1 MLETPALAVST
12 ASLAVG
18 LAQLALQAEKF
29 KQAKQGPVMKDI
41 ENRMSSIKNELLV
54 IQCFLDQLDMTKG
67 DNPPLEAWTAQVR
80 KLAYGTQDLV
90 DEYIHILSH
99 QGNKFGDIT
108 RKIRHEDRTSIAL
121 TGIDTLL
128 KIIEEELT
136 KLSNRKDRWVQMPR
150 QVTDNTSDRIL
161 HQTMACHF
169 LDEEELVGIEKNRE
183 ILARLLQSEECA
195 LSIVSVWGMGGL
207 GKTTLVTN
215 VYKTESQN
223 FGCHAWVSISQSYK
237 IDDIL
242 RILIKKLYGE
252 GDRVPDDIQSMD
264 ATELKEI
271 LRIFLEHKRYLI
283 ILDDVWNPT
292 AFHDLCDCF
301 VDNHQGSRIIITTRI
316 DGVASLAHD
325 RCKLQLKPLGDE
337 EAWDLFCKRAFR
349 KEKDHVCSS
358 EIDKCAKEFVTKCQ
372 GLPLAIVSV
381 GKLLSSLGQQTE
393 SEWSRVY
400 HRFNWELEQNSS
412 LEDLR
417 NVLYLSYKDLPTYLK
432 SCFLYCSMF
441 PEDYLLSKKRLI
453 RLWIAEGFVQER
465 GSNTLEEVA
474 EDHLNELIKRSMLQ
488 VVEMNNKRRFRMH
501 HLMRELAL
509 VVSAKATFHAV
520 VYNNSAKL
528 KVDGDVRRL
537 AVHNCSEDV
546 LSSTYMPLLRTFLA
560 LHCSTLS
567 SSFLSSNLSKS
578 KYLAVLD
585 LDGAALKTLPDVIVD
600 LFNLRYLSLRN
611 SKVESLP
618 KSIEKLSNL
627 ETLDLYGSMIKELP
641 HGIVKLE
648 KLRYLNVMEVKDG
661 SGTSTPLEAPK
672 GLWNIK
678 VLQTLK
684 GVKASRDLVK
694 GLKNLT
700 QLRSLAIFELKDY
713 HFMHLSAS
721 LSQMRLLSRL
731 VLFIN
736 GNKYD
741 NLTLGRE
748 LLFCDG
754 WLPNLHS
761 LRELQLKGGNI
772 PKEDSS
778 RLSEKMKYIFLDL
791 YQGDQQLVFRDGW
804 FPNLQS
810 LIIENIDCVNQVKM
824 EKGTMVRLHTLVL
837 KGLGELKEVPQGI
850 EFLTSLQFLNFS
862 DSHSQLKARLQESE
876 VRGKLQHIANIYID

>member
-1 MLETPALAVST
+1 MEATAVAVST
-12 ASLAVG
+12 ASLAVA
-18 LAQLALQAEKF
+18 LTQLALQGEQF
-29 KQAKQGPVMKDI
+29 KQAKQGPVLQDI
-41 ENRMSSIKNELLV
+41 ENRLSSIKNELLA
-54 IQCFLDQLDMTKG
+54 IQCFRDQLDMTKG
-67 DNPPLEAWTAQVR
+67 DNPLLEAWIAQVS

-90 DEYIHILSH
+90 DEYIHILSQQ
-99 QGNKFGDIT
+99 QGYKFGDIT
-108 RKIRHEDRTSIAL
+108 RLLIDKCRTSIAL
-121 TGIDTLL
+121 TGIVTQL
-128 KIIEEELT
+128 KNIEEEVT
-136 KLSNRKDRWVQMPR
+136 KLSNRKDQWVQMPR
-150 QVTDNTSDRIL
+150 QVINNTSDR
-161 HQTMACHF
+161 ACHI
-169 LDEEELVGIEKNRE
+169 LDEKELVGIENDRE
-183 ILARLLQSEECA
+183 ILVRLLQSEECA
-195 LSIVSVWGMGGL
+195 FSIVSVWGMGGL

-215 VYKTESQN
+215 VYKRESQN

-264 ATELKEI
+264 AIKLKEI

-283 ILDDVWNPT
+283 ILDDVWNPK
-292 AFHDLCDCF
+292 AFHDLCDCL
-301 VDNHQGSRIIITTRI
+301 VDNDKRSRIIITTRI

-337 EAWDLFCKRAFR
+337 EAWDLFCKRMFR
-349 KEKDHVCSS
+349 DHVCPS

-381 GKLLSSLGQQTE
+381 GRLLSSLGQQTE
-393 SEWSRVY
+393 SKWSRVY

-453 RLWIAEGFVQER
+453 RLWIAEGFVLER

-501 HLMRELAL
+501 HLML
-509 VVSAKATFHAV
+509 
-520 VYNNSAKL
+520 
-528 KVDGDVRRL
+528 
-537 AVHNCSEDV
+537 
-546 LSSTYMPLLRTFLA
+546 
-560 LHCSTLS
+560 
-567 SSFLSSNLSKS
+567 
-578 KYLAVLD
+578 LD

-810 LIIENIDCVNQVKM
+810 LIIENIGCVNQVKM

-862 DSHSQLKARLQESE
+862 ESHSQLKARLQESE

>member
-1 MLETPALAVST
+1 MEATAVAVST
-12 ASLAVG
+12 ASLAVA
-18 LAQLALQAEKF
+18 LTQLALQGEQF
-29 KQAKQGPVMKDI
+29 KQAKQGPVLQDI
-41 ENRMSSIKNELLV
+41 ENRLSSIKNELLA
-54 IQCFLDQLDMTKG
+54 IQCFRDQLDMTKG
-67 DNPPLEAWTAQVR
+67 DNPLLEAWIAQVS

-90 DEYIHILSH
+90 DEYIHILSQQ
-99 QGNKFGDIT
+99 QGYKFGDIT
-108 RKIRHEDRTSIAL
+108 RLLIDKCRTSIAL
-121 TGIDTLL
+121 TGIVTQL
-128 KIIEEELT
+128 KNIEEEVT
-136 KLSNRKDRWVQMPR
+136 KLSNRKDQWVQMPR
-150 QVTDNTSDRIL
+150 QVINNTSDR
-161 HQTMACHF
+161 ACHI
-169 LDEEELVGIEKNRE
+169 LDEKELVGIENDRE
-183 ILARLLQSEECA
+183 ILVRLLQSEECA
-195 LSIVSVWGMGGL
+195 FSIVSVWGMGGL

-215 VYKTESQN
+215 VYKRESQN

-264 ATELKEI
+264 AIKLKEI

-283 ILDDVWNPT
+283 ILDDVWNPK
-292 AFHDLCDCF
+292 AFHDLCDCL
-301 VDNHQGSRIIITTRI
+301 VDNDKRSRIIITTRI

-337 EAWDLFCKRAFR
+337 EAWDLFCKRMFR
-349 KEKDHVCSS
+349 DHVCPS

-381 GKLLSSLGQQTE
+381 GRLLSSLGQQTE
-393 SEWSRVY
+393 SKWSRVY

-453 RLWIAEGFVQER
+453 RLWIAEGFVLER

-501 HLMRELAL
+501 HLMRELTL

-546 LSSTYMPLLRTFLA
+546 LSSIYMPLLRTFLA

-567 SSFLSSNLSKS
+567 SSFLSPNLSKS

-810 LIIENIDCVNQVKM
+810 LIIENIGCVNQVKM

-862 DSHSQLKARLQESE
+862 ESHSQLKARLQESE

>member
-1 MLETPALAVST
+1 MSRI
-12 ASLAVG
+12 
-18 LAQLALQAEKF
+18 
-29 KQAKQGPVMKDI
+29 QGERVA
-41 ENRMSSIKNELLV
+41 
-54 IQCFLDQLDMTKG
+54 IQCFLNQQDIRKG
-67 DNPPLEAWTAQVR
+67 DNPGLEAWLAKVQ
-80 KLAYGTQDLV
+80 KLTHRTQDLV
-90 DEYIHILSH
+90 DEYMQTVSH
-99 QGNKFGDIT
+99 QQQGYRFGDVT
-108 RKIRHEDRTSIAL
+108 RKIVHRDPTSIAL
-121 TGIDTLL
+121 IGISTHLKVIETDLTHLKQVKEQWINMTIHTSERLL
-128 KIIEEELT
+128 YQA
-136 KLSNRKDRWVQMPR
+136 SHV
-150 QVTDNTSDRIL
+150 
-161 HQTMACHF
+161 
-169 LDEEELVGIEKNRE
+169 LDGEELVGIAENIE
-183 ILARLLQSEECA
+183 ILVKFLQSEESA
-195 LSIVSVWGMGGL
+195 LSVASVWGMGGL
-207 GKTTLVTN
+207 GKTALVTN
-215 VYKTESQN
+215 VYKRESQN
-223 FGCHAWVSISQSYK
+223 FGCHAWISISQSYK
-237 IDDIL
+237 FDDIL
-242 RILIKKLYGE
+242 RVLIKKLYGE
-252 GDRVPDDIQSMD
+252 DRVPDGIQSMNI
-264 ATELKEI
+264 AELKEI
-271 LRIFLEHKRYLI
+271 LRVFLEHKRYLI
-283 ILDDVWNPT
+283 VLDDVWNPK
-292 AFHDLCDCF
+292 AFHDLCHCL

-337 EAWDLFCKRAFR
+337 EAWDLFCKRMFR
-349 KEKDHVCSS
+349 DHVCPS
-358 EIDKCAKEFVTKCQ
+358 EIEKCAKEIVTKCQ
-372 GLPLAIVSV
+372 GLPLAIMSV
-381 GKLLSSLGQQTE
+381 GRLLLSLGQQTE

-400 HRFNWELEQNSS
+400 HRFNWEFEQNPS

-417 NVLYLSYKDLPTYLK
+417 NVLYLSYKDLPAYLK

-465 GSNTLEEVA
+465 GSNTLEEGA
-474 EDHLNELIKRSMLQ
+474 EDYLNELIKRSMLQ

-501 HLMRELAL
+501 HLMREFAL
-509 VVSAKATFHAV
+509 FVSAEATFHAV

-661 SGTSTPLEAPK
+661 SGTSTPPEAPK

-736 GNKYD
+736 GSKYD

-754 WLPNLHS
+754 WLPNLQN
-761 LRELQLKGGNI
+761 LRKLQLKGAII
-772 PKEDSS
+772 PKEGSS
-778 RLSEKMKYIFLDL
+778 RLSETMKHIFLDL
-791 YQGDQQLVFRDGW
+791 YEGDQQLVFRDGW

-810 LIIENIDCVNQVKM
+810 LIIENISCVNRVKM
-824 EKGTMVRLHTLVL
+824 EKGTMVHLHTLVL
-837 KGLGELKEVPQGI
+837 KGLGELKDVPQGI
-850 EFLTSLQFLNFS
+850 EFLTSLKILKFVE
-862 DSHSQLKARLQESE
+862 SHFDLQARLQESKAQI
-876 VRGKLQHIANIYID
+876 KLQHIANIYIN